1 MDQLARVVE
10 LLGGE
15 EVLGRK
21 VRSEAELIEVIRRG
35 LRPDSLTSLS
45 TTILAKPV
53 AWAATALLGPIGFVL
68 GGPAGYTATKVSA
81 TAVGSEYE
89 S

>member
-1 MDQLARVVE
+1 MDQLVRVVKM
-10 LLGGE
+10 LGGE

-45 TTILAKPV
+45 TTIFAI
-53 AWAATALLGPIGFVL
+53 ARGPS
-68 GGPAGYTATKVSA
+68 GG
-81 TAVGSEYE
+81 
-89 S
+89 